1 MSPTPLGTTQMSHLC
16 QMDKTMIWGRH
27 HVVRFDP
34 WGYDDSIGPPQPPWL
49 TPPTPPP
56 SAKSNT
62 NIETPKGGIDI
73 NPENNKPSKRAY
85 SNVIKNVLT
94 NNQEF
99 KSFIKFIKNGFK
111 IKK

>member
-1 MSPTPLGTTQMSHLC
+1 MSRKETWINLENQAKKADELTDGPI
-16 QMDKTMIWGRH
+16 DGR
-27 HVVRFDP
+27 P
-34 WGYDDSIGPPQPPWL
+34 KS
-49 TPPTPPP
+49 TPPP
-56 SAKSNT
+56 SATSISNL
-62 NIETPKGGIDI
+62 ETPKGGIDI